1 MRYFML
7 FGLIVAL
14 LAPHNARANQNN
26 YDMHIVPMATSSSL
40 AITIEEK
47 MGSAWYATK
56 TAVTSFFAA
65 FAPPSPV
72 DLANRIGSHENEFW
86 VLLGDAGYRIK
97 EVETTMGIIPGI
109 SASFTYSRELS
120 DSDREFL
127 EQRLDAHAKR
137 NSGVTARLQRAIVSI
152 LLEASETGK
161 YKVEQ
166 LDVTFLPLP
175 KARFVLTPIDSPGAP
190 DNAAILRAIEALR
203 R

>member
-1 MRYFML
+1 MRRLML
-7 FGLIVAL
+7 PCLLAL
-14 LAPHNARANQNN
+14 LLSPFGAQAASNN
-26 YDMHIVPMATSSSL
+26 YDMHIVPMAASSSL

-56 TAVTSFFAA
+56 SAAASFFSA
-65 FAPPSPV
+65 FSPPSPV
-72 DLANRIGSHENEFW
+72 DLANRIGSQENEFW
-86 VLLGDAGYRIK
+86 VLLSDAGYRIK
-97 EVETTMGIIPGI
+97 EVETTMGIIPGL
-109 SASFTYSRELS
+109 SASFTYARELS

-137 NSGVTARLQRAIVSI
+137 NGGVSGRLQRAIVSV

-175 KARFVLTPIDSPGAP
+175 KARFILTPIGGPEAP
-190 DNAAILRAIEALR
+190 DNAAILRAIERLR

>member
-1 MRYFML
+1 MRRFML
-7 FGLIVAL
+7 PCLLVFLLSPFG
-14 LAPHNARANQNN
+14 ARANPNN

-56 TAVTSFFAA
+56 SAVASFFAA
-65 FAPPSPV
+65 FSPPSPV
-72 DLANRIGSHENEFW
+72 DLANRIGSQENEFW
-86 VLLGDAGYRIK
+86 VLLSDAGYRIK
-97 EVETTMGIIPGI
+97 EVETTMGIIPGL
-109 SASFTYSRELS
+109 SASFTYARELS

-137 NSGVTARLQRAIVSI
+137 NSGVSARLQRAIVSI

-161 YKVEQ
+161 YKVDQ

-175 KARFVLTPIDSPGAP
+175 KARFVLTPIGGPEAP
-190 DNAAILRAIEALR
+190 DNAAILRAIEGLR